1 MRRNGA
7 LMFGVC
13 TDVGRW
19 EYWDFCLII
28 CCCFTSYPNATLRDF
43 CLMED
48 LHFRPEGIMVKQIER
63 SLMGLGF
70 GMNELRGDFFVFS
83 FFPSLIATIGGK
95 EVSKS
100 NPHPTTPSKP
110 PEPEPKIV

>member
-48 LHFRPEGIMVKQIER
+48 LHFWPEGIMVKQIER

-70 GMNELRGDFFVFS
+70 GMNELRGGFFVFS

-95 EVSKS
+95 KVSKS

-110 PEPEPKIV
+110 PEPEAKIV

>member
-1 MRRNGA
+1 
-7 LMFGVC
+7 
-13 TDVGRW
+13 
-19 EYWDFCLII
+19 
-28 CCCFTSYPNATLRDF
+28 
-43 CLMED
+43 
-48 LHFRPEGIMVKQIER
+48 
-63 SLMGLGF
+63 MGLGF
-70 GMNELRGDFFVFS
+70 GMNELRGGFFVFS